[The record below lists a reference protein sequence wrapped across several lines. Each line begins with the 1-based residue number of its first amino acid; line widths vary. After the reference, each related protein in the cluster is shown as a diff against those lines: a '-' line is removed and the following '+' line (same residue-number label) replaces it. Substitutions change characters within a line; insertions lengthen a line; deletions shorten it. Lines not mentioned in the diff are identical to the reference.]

1 MFSLFLLVEVSYLKL
16 GWHDESLMASS
27 FLIDL
32 YFSLC
37 SRKLPDISIEAILAS
52 GEYNN
57 IHQKCQSCRLF
68 HLIMLTNC
76 TNHIRCAMC
85 CFNRVLHIYMY
96 MTRTCK

>member
-1 MFSLFLLVEVSYLKL
+1 MGTCLGHYGITPVCIVKYSGGLAFSLFLLVEVSCLKL

-37 SRKLPDISIEAILAS
+37 SKNVPDISIKAILTS

-57 IHQKCQSCRLF
+57 IHQKCQS
-68 HLIMLTNC
+68 
-76 TNHIRCAMC
+76 
-85 CFNRVLHIYMY
+85 
-96 MTRTCK
+96 